1 MILSHI
7 GMEKD
12 LKEEISSIQVK
23 IDMLRK
29 QLSDAQESLQLKSV
43 ELEKERSN
51 ISHLVDVTS
60 AYIKELES
68 SLTESREKI
77 EELESVVEEA
87 RSNNGKRMP
96 PDGIS
101 GKEREDS
108 LSDQSD
114 LEGGVSDKDLGLE
127 RERLNSENEL
137 LKAKL
142 LNLESELS
150 TVKSNFDEERQELL
164 EVHRTQTQENGQGT
178 LDLDKQDGSE
188 ENTTMLEADS
198 SLQR

>member
-1 MILSHI
+1 
-7 GMEKD
+7 MERD
-12 LKEEISSIQVK
+12 LKEEINSIQVK
-23 IDMLRK
+23 IDVMKK
-29 QLSDAQESLQLKSV
+29 QLSEAQDSLQLKSV
-43 ELEKERSN
+43 ELEKERNN

-60 AYIKELES
+60 AYIKELEN

-114 LEGGVSDKDLGLE
+114 LEIGVNDKDLGLGQ
-127 RERLNSENEL
+127 ERLVAENEL

-164 EVHRTQTQENGQGT
+164 ELHRTQAEESGQVA
-178 LDLDKQDGSE
+178 LALDKQDGSE
-188 ENTTMLEADS
+188 ESAEMLEADS
-198 SLQR
+198 PLQR

>member
-1 MILSHI
+1 
-7 GMEKD
+7 MERD
-12 LKEEISSIQVK
+12 LKEEINSIQVK
-23 IDMLRK
+23 IDVMKK
-29 QLSDAQESLQLKSV
+29 QLSEAQDSLQLKSV
-43 ELEKERSN
+43 ELEKERNN

-60 AYIKELES
+60 AYIKELEN

-114 LEGGVSDKDLGLE
+114 LEIGVNDKDLGLGQ
-127 RERLNSENEL
+127 ERLIAENEL

-164 EVHRTQTQENGQGT
+164 ELHRTQAEESGQIA
-178 LDLDKQDGSE
+178 LALDKQDGSE
-188 ENTTMLEADS
+188 ESAEMLEADS
-198 SLQR
+198 PLQR